1 MSEASIA
8 VPDEEPKLILPILVG
23 GAVAGTLDLITA
35 FISYGPNVPRAI
47 AAGLLGRQV
56 MHGGVAIWILGVFL
70 HYFIAFSAATVYCLA
85 ARKLMMLKDH
95 FVVCGIFYGIG
106 FFLVMNLVVLPLSA
120 LHATGPYQLHGL
132 IQGLLVHMF
141 IIGLPISTSLR
152 MLSDQRIR

>member
-1 MSEASIA
+1 MSTA
-8 VPDEEPKLILPILVG
+8 PDPIKGKTRSLALPILVG
-23 GAVAGTLDLITA
+23 GAIAGTLDLITA

-56 MHGGVAIWILGVFL
+56 IQSGSVPIWILGVSL
-70 HYFIAFSAATVYCLA
+70 HYFIAFSAATVYCVASRRLA
-85 ARKLMMLKDH
+85 ILKDN
-95 FVVCGIFYGIG
+95 FIVCGIFYGIG

-120 LHATGPYQLHGL
+120 LHAVGPFKLHGL

-152 MLSDQRIR
+152 KLSP

>member
-1 MSEASIA
+1 MSTAPDSIEAKTPSIA
-8 VPDEEPKLILPILVG
+8 LPILVG
-23 GAVAGTLDLITA
+23 GAIAGTLDLITA

-56 MHGGVAIWILGVFL
+56 IQSGSVPVWILGVFL
-70 HYFIAFSAATVYCLA
+70 HYFIAYSAATVYCLA
-85 ARKLMMLKDH
+85 SRKLTILKDN
-95 FVVCGIFYGIG
+95 FIVCGIFYGIG

-120 LHATGPYQLHGL
+120 LHAVGPFKLHGL

-152 MLSDQRIR
+152 KLSA

>member
-1 MSEASIA
+1 MSTA
-8 VPDEEPKLILPILVG
+8 PDPIKGKTRSLALPILVG
-23 GAVAGTLDLITA
+23 GAIAGTLDLITA

-56 MHGGVAIWILGVFL
+56 IQSGSVAIWILGVFL
-70 HYFIAFSAATVYCLA
+70 HYFIAFSAATVYCVASRRLA
-85 ARKLMMLKDH
+85 ILKDN
-95 FVVCGIFYGIG
+95 FIVCGIFYGIG

-120 LHATGPYQLHGL
+120 LHAVGPFKLHGL

-152 MLSDQRIR
+152 KLSP

>member
-1 MSEASIA
+1 MSTA
-8 VPDEEPKLILPILVG
+8 PDPIKGKTRSLALPILVG
-23 GAVAGTLDLITA
+23 GAIAGTLDLITA

-56 MHGGVAIWILGVFL
+56 IQSGSVPIWILGVFL
-70 HYFIAFSAATVYCLA
+70 HYFIAFSAATVYCVASRRLA
-85 ARKLMMLKDH
+85 ILKDN
-95 FVVCGIFYGIG
+95 FIVCGIFYGIG

-120 LHATGPYQLHGL
+120 LHAVGPFKLHGL

-152 MLSDQRIR
+152 KLSP

>member
-1 MSEASIA
+1 MSTAPDSNSLEAKTPS
-8 VPDEEPKLILPILVG
+8 LGLPILVG
-23 GAVAGTLDLITA
+23 GVIAGTLDLITA

-56 MHGGVAIWILGVFL
+56 IQSSSVPIWILGVFL

-85 ARKLMMLKDH
+85 SRRLAILKDN
-95 FVVCGIFYGIG
+95 FIVCGIFYGIG

-120 LHATGPYQLHGL
+120 LHAVGPFKLHGL

-152 MLSDQRIR
+152 KLSA

>member
-1 MSEASIA
+1 MSTPPDSIEAKTASLA
-8 VPDEEPKLILPILVG
+8 LPILVG
-23 GAVAGTLDLITA
+23 GAIAGTLDLITA

-47 AAGLLGRQV
+47 AAGLLGRQAMQSGSV
-56 MHGGVAIWILGVFL
+56 PIWILGVFL

-85 ARKLMMLKDH
+85 SRKLAMLKDH
-95 FVVCGIFYGIG
+95 FIVCGIFYGIG

-120 LHATGPYQLHGL
+120 LHATGPFKLHGL

-152 MLSDQRIR
+152 KLSR